1 MPVTTE
7 HFFRLYPASCNSF
20 HPNVTS
26 KNLHDQLKP
35 DDMFPQKPFL
45 ITSVL
50 IAAVL
55 FLNGSA
61 TAYSGIQTSM
71 GDEVTISGYATS
83 GPYVYLFLTGPNLPE
98 NGVAL
103 HDITKRADKGGF
115 TKVSVDGDD
124 RWTYTWHTGSING
137 RLDEG
142 TYTVWV
148 VSSANDRS
156 NLATAD
162 FRTIAVTLGK
172 PFVTVDTP
180 VQPGTMDLQ
189 SVPDGASVTVNGDY
203 CGKTPLMISS
213 LAPSTYEVTFSRF
226 GFIDLNTQV
235 TVQAGK
241 NSEVIATLQQK
252 TGTLVVN
259 STPPGTR
266 MLLDGTNAGTAPR
279 MLGNI
284 SAGNHTVMLEKDGFV
299 AVTRNVEI
307 VAGQTYAV
315 DIVLVPVTA
324 AVPQTTRAAGLVPA
338 MAGAFSV
345 IILGVAYLHRDN

>member
-1 MPVTTE
+1 
-7 HFFRLYPASCNSF
+7 
-20 HPNVTS
+20 
-26 KNLHDQLKP
+26 
-35 DDMFPQKPFL
+35 MFNQKPSL
-45 ITSVL
+45 MISVL
-50 IAAVL
+50 VVAVL
-55 FLNGSA
+55 ILAGS
-61 TAYSGIQTSM
+61 TAASSGIQTSM

-137 RLDEG
+137 RLDDG

-189 SVPDGASVTVNGDY
+189 SVPEGASVTINGDY
-203 CGKTPLMISS
+203 RGKTPFMISGLS
-213 LAPSTYEVTFSRF
+213 PSTYAVTFSRF
-226 GFIDLNTQV
+226 GFLDLTTQV
-235 TVQAGK
+235 TVQGGK
-241 NSEVIATLQQK
+241 NAEVIATLQPE

-259 STPPGTR
+259 STPPGAR
-266 MLLDGTNAGTAPR
+266 VLLDGTDAGLSPL

-284 SAGNHTVMLEKDGFV
+284 SAGNHTVMLEKDGFI
-299 AVTRNVEI
+299 AVTRNI
-307 VAGQTYAV
+307 GIIAGQTYPV
-315 DIVLVPVTA
+315 DIVLVPVST
-324 AVPQTTRAAGLVPA
+324 AVPQTTRAAGLAPA
-338 MAGAFSV
+338 MAGALLV
-345 IILGVAYLHRDN
+345 ILLGVACFRRDT